1 MYVYLIFS
9 SSKGS
14 AMDIIRKITELSFQ
28 LDFVKEFSEFVDI
41 VHTEF
46 KCSNSEFTLGIFNNK
61 LKIQLT
67 KTLAVVKVHIFLWK
81 YAFDLSMYFHRCIA
95 I

>member
-1 MYVYLIFS
+1 
-9 SSKGS
+9 
-14 AMDIIRKITELSFQ
+14 MDIIRKITELSFQ

-61 LKIQLT
+61 LKIATDKNISGGKSTYLFMEICFRF
-67 KTLAVVKVHIFLWK
+67 VDVFS
-81 YAFDLSMYFHRCIA
+81 SMYSYLNKVMGT
-95 I
+95 